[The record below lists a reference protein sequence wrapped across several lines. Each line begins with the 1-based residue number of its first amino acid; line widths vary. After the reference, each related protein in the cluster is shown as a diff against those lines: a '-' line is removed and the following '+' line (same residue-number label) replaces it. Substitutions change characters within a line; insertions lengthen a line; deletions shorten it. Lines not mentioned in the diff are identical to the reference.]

1 MGDDPLNLK
10 MTSRIDALKLTAESA
25 RRILAESLKSFARDN
40 HIAFAASLAL
50 YGFFALMPL
59 LLLLMIVLSHIF
71 SSSQAA
77 IELLGEL
84 THDLF
89 PHFTDAI
96 LNDITKLS
104 RQSLGGMVSVFL
116 LAWSVTPLAAGLR
129 QALLR
134 MFKIESRRHFIT
146 TKLLDVTAVL
156 ALLVILISGVL
167 VRLAVGYWANDLP
180 GGGLLQSIIGGGLPF
195 LLTVV
200 AIAFIYRVFAPVRP
214 RRDALWIGAFSATLL
229 LFILRPMFLMIL
241 RFNPQYG
248 FAFGSLKTIFLI
260 IVWVYYSFAV
270 LILGAEIMAHA
281 HRREVLL
288 LRSLFAPGA
297 SIAFANHP
305 LLDPFLSIHPPQ
317 ETLFAEN
324 DPGDSMFYVLAGE
337 IRLTLHGA
345 PLKTLGPGDYFGE
358 MSLLLNTPRSATA
371 STGPGGAR
379 LVRITPQN
387 LDAILRENPAIV
399 RSLLVE
405 MAHRLKQSND
415 ARPFPPAVSN

>member
-1 MGDDPLNLK
+1 
-10 MTSRIDALKLTAESA
+10 MTPTSAKIRLTVESA
-25 RRILAESLKSFARDN
+25 RRILAESFKSFARDN

-59 LLLLMIVLSHIF
+59 LLLLMIILSHLF
-71 SSSQAA
+71 SSSQEALD
-77 IELLGEL
+77 LLREL

-96 LNDITKLS
+96 LSDITLLS
-104 RQSLGGMVSVFL
+104 QQSLGGMVSVFL

-129 QALLR
+129 EALLR
-134 MFKIESRRHFIT
+134 MFKIESRRHFIA

-156 ALLVILISGVL
+156 ALLVILITGVL
-167 VRLAVGYWANDLP
+167 VRLAVGYWADYLP
-180 GGGLLQSIIGGGLPF
+180 GGGLLRSILGGGLPF
-195 LLTVV
+195 LFTIA

-214 RRDALWIGAFSATLL
+214 RMGALWIGAFSATLL
-229 LFILRPMFLMIL
+229 LFILRPLFLAIL

-270 LILGAEIMAHA
+270 LLLGAEIMAHT

-305 LLDPFLSIHPPQ
+305 LLDPFLSIHSPN
-317 ETLFAEN
+317 EVLFAEN
-324 DPGDSMFYVLAGE
+324 DPGDSMFYILAGKVQ
-337 IRLTLHGA
+337 LTLHGE
-345 PLKTLGPGDYFGE
+345 PLKTLGPGEYFGE
-358 MSLLLNTPRSATA
+358 MSLLINTPRSATA
-371 STGPGGAR
+371 STGPEGAR
-379 LVRITPQN
+379 LVRITPKN
-387 LDAILRENPAIV
+387 LEAILRENPSIV
-399 RSLLVE
+399 RTLLVE
-405 MAHRLKQSND
+405 MANRLKKSNE
-415 ARPFPPAVSN
+415 ARPYPTSGQQ